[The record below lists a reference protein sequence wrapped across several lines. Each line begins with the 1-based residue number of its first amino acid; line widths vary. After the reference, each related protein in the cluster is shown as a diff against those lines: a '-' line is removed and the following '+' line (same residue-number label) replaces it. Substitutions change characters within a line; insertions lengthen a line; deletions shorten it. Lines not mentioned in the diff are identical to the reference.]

1 MFLKIIRKA
10 KNGIWLRKEK
20 YVDIVKRFTI
30 TKLFS
35 LFISH
40 FYIFIFECNHNKI
53 INDKNL
59 VIQRENQIA
68 LKWNIKDGLEQ

>member
-20 YVDIVKRFTI
+20 YVDIVKR
-30 TKLFS
+30 FS